1 MAAVRIEQS
10 FSIDVLVEM
19 SIGTD
24 RGTWWA
30 DSEFGST
37 LWILRK
43 YGKVGPT
50 TAGEV
55 KRAIEAATAWL
66 IQDGLVSAI
75 EVATEQVGKTAIA
88 WAVSITRPDGETT
101 LVKDVWNGIAET

>member
-1 MAAVRIEQS
+1 MATARIES
-10 FSIDVLVEM
+10 AFSIELLVEM

-30 DSEFGST
+30 DPEFGST
-37 LWILRK
+37 LWILRR

-55 KRAIEAATAWL
+55 KRIIEAAVAWL
-66 IQDGLVSAI
+66 VLDDLAKQI
-75 EVATEQVGKTAIA
+75 EVVTEHVGRNAIA
-88 WAVSITRPDGETT
+88 WAVTVTRPGGGTA
-101 LVKDVWNGIAET
+101 LVKDVWNGIAAT